1 MTDASRT
8 EAGFNRSTFD
18 QVQTE
23 IVQIA
28 ERLPRAVI
36 VDLAQEVVARLAA
49 RATTRVTIAGGPSDA
64 DIDALCRALVSD
76 DKEAAA
82 RLITQEVDAGVD
94 VEKLYLE
101 HLAVAAQRLGAWWET
116 DRVGYASVMLAAARI
131 YAIMLSLR
139 RSMPQSKDIRGR
151 SAVLASVPGDTHTL
165 GVTMASDL
173 LRNKGWDIDL
183 KVGRTHE
190 QLVEEIE
197 ASDCAVIG
205 LSGASRRSLLPLM
218 RLIVALRICKPG
230 AKIMVSGQIVSGVDL
245 VRTAGADEI
254 ASDFTQAL
262 AAMERLAGFA

>member
-8 EAGFNRSTFD
+8 ETSFNRSTFE

-28 ERLPRAVI
+28 DRLPRAVI

-49 RATTRVTIAGGPSDA
+49 RAATRIVIAGGPSDA
-64 DIDALCRALVSD
+64 DIDALCRALISD

-82 RLITQEVDAGVD
+82 RLISQEAESGVS

-101 HLAVAAQRLGAWWET
+101 HLAVAAQRLGTWWET

-139 RSMPQSKDIRGR
+139 RSMPPPQDVRGR
-151 SAVLASVPGDTHTL
+151 AAVLASVPGDTHTL

-183 KVGRTHE
+183 KVGRSHE

-197 ASDCAVIG
+197 ASDYTVIG

-218 RLIVALRICKPG
+218 RLIVAVRICKPT
-230 AKIMVSGQIVSGVDL
+230 AKIMVSGQIASGVDL
-245 VRTAGADEI
+245 VRTAGADEV
-254 ASDFTQAL
+254 ASDFAEAL